1 MAQWGA
7 VRLPKILVLTL
18 DDFVSA
24 QLVTKWVPGL
34 PVPAECNHFHYEGCE
49 LFPNNL
55 TKYTAYIHDFAEALV
70 RRYGLAE
77 VSQWY
82 FEVYNEAYMHWP
94 FLHYGPS
101 STTTILGC
109 FQASPQRDTPHVKPP
124 ARARTAAPHCGS
136 HCRQLRVGLTLQFL

>member
-1 MAQWGA
+1 MGA
-7 VRLPKILVLTL
+7 VRLPKILVLTF

-82 FEVYNEAYMHWP
+82 FEVYNEADMHWP

-109 FQASPQRDTPHVKPP
+109 FQVLPP
-124 ARARTAAPHCGS
+124 ICERHFLCVQTISADAHCGAP
-136 HCRQLRVGLTLQFL
+136 L